1 MQLVNG
7 AKILNITFL
16 LVLFTAAPA
25 AAVFGS
31 AAVPLTIYNASVESH
46 KFYLVMDIL
55 NLMSLLSYVPFD
67 SSFTS
72 IQILVL
78 SFDGWFVV
86 SSERFDIPLLYYDY
100 YINLSSILDH
110 Q

>member
-1 MQLVNG
+1 
-7 AKILNITFL
+7 
-16 LVLFTAAPA
+16 
-25 AAVFGS
+25 
-31 AAVPLTIYNASVESH
+31 
-46 KFYLVMDIL
+46 
-55 NLMSLLSYVPFD
+55 MSLLSYVPFD

-78 SFDGWFVV
+78 NFDGWFVV